1 MKRRTFE
8 IAMVEVIAVLNVLK
22 TLSDGEYLPAD
33 DLLCWIFEETVHLP
47 SM

>member
-22 TLSDGEYLPAD
+22 TLSDGEYLKS
-33 DLLCWIFEETVHLP
+33 V
-47 SM
+47 